1 MEIIQLNYTDDAGTE
16 ALEKSATAIGFFDG
30 LHRGH
35 LKVINKMV
43 QVAEKKDLKKGI
55 MTFDPHPSV
64 VLNPKFQRTTYLTP
78 LEIKLEMFESM
89 GIDYV
94 FVINFSSKLAKLE
107 PDDFVR
113 QYIIGA
119 NVAELI
125 SGFDYTYGAKGRG
138 NTTDLTEYT
147 EFNTTIVGKYAF
159 TDEKVST
166 TQIRTNLSNGQLE
179 DANKLIGRTYTISG
193 VVVQGEKR
201 GRTIG
206 FPTAN
211 IEADYRYF
219 LPGNGVYSVTL
230 KVHST
235 EEIHKGVGNIGVKP
249 TFHDDITK
257 PIIEVHLFDFNESI
271 YGESVTIYFHH
282 YIRGEVKFDGVD
294 ELVDQMEIDREDAI
308 KLLEDID

>member
-1 MEIIQLNYTDDAGTE
+1 MEIIQLNYTDEAGIDE
-16 ALEKSATAIGFFDG
+16 IEKSATAIGFFDG

-35 LKVINKMV
+35 LKVINKMIKI
-43 QVAEKKDLKKGI
+43 AEEKNLKKGI

-94 FVINFSSKLAKLE
+94 FIINFSSKLAKLE
-107 PDDFVR
+107 PDEFVR
-113 QYIIGA
+113 KYIIGA
-119 NVAELI
+119 NVNELI

-138 NTTDLTEYT
+138 NTTTLTEYP
-147 EFNTTIVGKYAF
+147 EFTTTIVGKYAL

-166 TQIRTNLSNGQLE
+166 TEIRSNLANGQLE
-179 DANKLIGRTYTISG
+179 DANKAIGRTYTISG

-211 IEADYRYF
+211 IEADFRYF
-219 LPGNGVYSVTL
+219 LPVNGVYSVTL

-235 EEIHKGVGNIGVKP
+235 EEVHKGVGNIGVKP

-282 YIRGEVKFDGVD
+282 FIRGEVKFDGVD
-294 ELVDQMEIDREDAI
+294 ELVEQMEIDRNDAI
-308 KLLEDID
+308 KLLEDTD